1 MKVVICDDDAA
12 FCDLFSR
19 MLEEQFTARQWP
31 LDYVV
36 FTSGQT
42 LLVSDLT
49 DVQIVFLD
57 IDMPGV
63 NGMEVAHQLREKS
76 KELIIIFVT
85 AFPQY
90 ALEGYSVEALRY
102 LLKDDLAGQLPVC
115 VNAILEKLSARR
127 RYIKIQTPDRLVTVS
142 LDDILYFEGTV
153 SRRALLHLRD
163 SSPVECMG
171 RVADYEA
178 RLAEDGFLRIQRSFL
193 VNMQF
198 IEDIRNYTAK
208 ITGGETLAVSRQDYR
223 KITRQYVTWKV
234 RQA

>member
-1 MKVVICDDDAA
+1 MKVVICDDDAT

-19 MLEEQFTARQWP
+19 KLEEQFAAKQWP
-31 LDYVV
+31 SDYVV
-36 FTSGQT
+36 FTTGQA
-42 LLVSDLT
+42 LLASDLT

-57 IDMPGV
+57 IDMPGL

-90 ALEGYSVEALRY
+90 ALEGYNVEALRY
-102 LLKDDLAGQLPVC
+102 LLKDDLEKQLPVC
-115 VNAILEKLSARR
+115 VDAILKKLSAHRS
-127 RYIKIQTPDRLVTVS
+127 YIKIQTPDKLVTVS
-142 LDDILYFEGTV
+142 LDEVLYFEGTI
-153 SRRALLHLRD
+153 SRRVLLHLRN
-163 SSPVECMG
+163 SAPVECMG

-198 IEDIRNYTAK
+198 IEDIRNYKAT
-208 ITGGETLAVSRQDYR
+208 ITGGETLAVSRQDY
-223 KITRQYVTWKV
+223 KEITRQYVTWKV
-234 RQA
+234 RQT